1 MIADNMTYDMDELVY
16 YFSNI
21 SLETI
26 FLCVVVL
33 LMLTMLIYVYYSG
46 MWSSIIVST
55 SETEY
60 GPMTMAYKT
69 LVGPYKDAGEFFTES
84 FCLLP
89 DREQLG
95 IYYDDPEGLPA
106 NQLRCAVGPVLA
118 KGTEKPVPE
127 EMEKMVKNGF
137 KIVHLPKPSYVVTAS
152 FPFSTTLSIFLAI
165 YKVYPRL
172 RDYIAERNLCAYPAL
187 ELYTD
192 SSIIFMMPLSKQ
204 EEFFVPE
211 FQEEE
216 MSVATTDLESFTSIE
231 SPDVRR
237 DDGVFVVP
245 RSPLEMKESEDKFE
259 QLRESEVSS
268 LEESDEEDGVTDNI
282 NTEETHAEII
292 AQEADASR
300 DN

>member
-1 MIADNMTYDMDELVY
+1 MFEFPNSMSDID
-16 YFSNI
+16 I
-21 SLETI
+21 SMEMVFVCLLFTLI
-26 FLCVVVL
+26 ITVL
-33 LMLTMLIYVYYSG
+33 GYVSYSG
-46 MWSSIIVST
+46 IWSSIIVST

-69 LVGPYKDAGEFFTES
+69 IVGPYKDAGEFFTES

-95 IYYDDPEGLPA
+95 IYYDDPEGMPA

-118 KGTEKPVPE
+118 KGTEKPVPA

-137 KIVHLPKPSYVVTAS
+137 KIVHLPKPSYVVMAS

-172 RDYIAERNLCAYPAL
+172 RDYIAQRNLCAYPAM
-187 ELYTD
+187 EIYTD
-192 SSIIFMMPLSKQ
+192 NTIVFMMPLSRQ
-204 EEFFVPE
+204 DEFFVSE

-231 SPDVRR
+231 SPAVMK
-237 DDGVFVVP
+237 DDAGFVIP
-245 RSPLEMKESEDKFE
+245 HSPLDSVRGRKKLEDSRASEASSFE
-259 QLRESEVSS
+259 DSEEEHNDVDNEEREGIGREEV
-268 LEESDEEDGVTDNI
+268 EAE
-282 NTEETHAEII
+282 TEIT
-292 AQEADASR
+292 R
-300 DN
+300 DS

>member
-1 MIADNMTYDMDELVY
+1 MFEFPNSMSDID
-16 YFSNI
+16 I
-21 SLETI
+21 SMEMVFVCLLFTLI
-26 FLCVVVL
+26 ITVL
-33 LMLTMLIYVYYSG
+33 GYVSYSG
-46 MWSSIIVST
+46 IWSSIIVST

-69 LVGPYKDAGEFFTES
+69 IVGPYKDAGEFFTES

-95 IYYDDPEGLPA
+95 IYYDDPEGMPA

-118 KGTEKPVPE
+118 KGTEKPVPA

-137 KIVHLPKPSYVVTAS
+137 KIVHLPKPSYVVMAS

-172 RDYIAERNLCAYPAL
+172 RDYIAQRNLCAYPAM
-187 ELYTD
+187 EIYTD
-192 SSIIFMMPLSKQ
+192 NTIVFMMPLSRQ
-204 EEFFVPE
+204 DEFFVSE

-231 SPDVRR
+231 SPAVMK
-237 DDGVFVVP
+237 DDAGFVIP
-245 RSPLEMKESEDKFE
+245 RSPLDSVRGREKLEES
-259 QLRESEVSS
+259 RESEASS
-268 LEESDEEDGVTDNI
+268 LEDSEDEQNDVDIEEREEMGREEI
-282 NTEETHAEII
+282 EAETEIR
-292 AQEADASR
+292 R
-300 DN
+300 DS